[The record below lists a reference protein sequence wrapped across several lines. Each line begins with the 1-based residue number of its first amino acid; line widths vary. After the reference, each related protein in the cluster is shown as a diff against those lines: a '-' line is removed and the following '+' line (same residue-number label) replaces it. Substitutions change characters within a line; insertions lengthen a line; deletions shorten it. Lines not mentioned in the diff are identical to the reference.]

1 MSRLLLVDGNSIMNR
16 AFYGIMGSKMLMTKD
31 GKYTNAVYGF
41 LAILFKI
48 VDDLNPEYVVV
59 SFDLKA
65 PTARHK
71 MYEGYKATRKGM
83 PNELAEQM
91 PIIKEILTAMNIS
104 IVEKEGYEADDVLGT
119 LSKRGEKEGLDVTIL
134 SGDRDTF
141 QLASNK
147 ITIRIPRTKMGQTE
161 VDDFDEAKVIE
172 TYGLKPVQLIEV
184 KGLQGDTSDNIP
196 GVPGVGEK
204 TALSLIQKYESIDNV
219 YKALEEG
226 NGNFKGKLKENLEN
240 NKELAYLSRT
250 LGTINLEVPIEEKF
264 EEFKAVPWNNE
275 KVLEIFKEL
284 NFSRYIARFDLKNEN
299 KEEIKLANRFKIE
312 EIELKDILKIINK
325 IKEKQKI
332 IYYLG
337 TKQNQKDE
345 LIIKEE
351 ISNISIYDEEDK
363 TVYYIKFNNIEEFK
377 INFKEIFESEE
388 ICKIGYKF
396 SKDYIILKQSGILP
410 KNVIYD
416 PEIASYNIDP
426 NNTKYTMENL
436 ANQYLDLDINEYLE
450 LKENNTIVDQDKNQ
464 INLFDNI
471 ENSKNDK
478 EQEEKEKLKNCIY
491 AYCISE
497 LQKVTL
503 KKLEEM
509 NSLNLFNNIEMKTA
523 EALAK
528 MQYSGIYVDKLEL
541 EEFGEELKQKLEILT
556 QEIYGLAGCE
566 FNINSPKQLG
576 EVLFEKLELH
586 VYKKKKSGYTTDVD
600 VLEKLKND
608 HPIIEKILDYR
619 QLMKLNSTYVTG
631 MIPYINPKDN
641 KIHSFFHQTITQTG
655 RISSTEPNLQNIP
668 TRIELGKRLRKV
680 FKPEARK
687 YIY

>member
-16 AFYGIMGSKMLMTKD
+16 AFYGIMGSKMLMTKN

-48 VDDLNPEYVVV
+48 IDDLNPEYVVV

-172 TYGLKPVQLIEV
+172 TYGLKPAQLIEV

-204 TALSLIQKYESIDNV
+204 TALSLIQEYESIDNV

-250 LGTINLEVPIEEKF
+250 LGTINLEVPIEEEF

-275 KVLEIFKEL
+275 KVLEMFKEL

-299 KEEIKLANRFKIE
+299 KEEIKLENRFKIE
-312 EIELKDILKIINK
+312 EIELKDISKIINK
-325 IKEKQKI
+325 IKENQKI

-351 ISNISIYDEEDK
+351 ILNISIYDEENK

-396 SKDYIILKQSGILP
+396 SKDYITLKQSGILP

-450 LKENNTIVDQDKNQ
+450 LKENNTIVDEDKNQ

-509 NSLNLFNNIEMKTA
+509 NSLNLFNNIEIKTA

-556 QEIYGLAGCE
+556 QEIYDLAGCE

-619 QLMKLNSTYVTG
+619 QLMKLNSTYVIG